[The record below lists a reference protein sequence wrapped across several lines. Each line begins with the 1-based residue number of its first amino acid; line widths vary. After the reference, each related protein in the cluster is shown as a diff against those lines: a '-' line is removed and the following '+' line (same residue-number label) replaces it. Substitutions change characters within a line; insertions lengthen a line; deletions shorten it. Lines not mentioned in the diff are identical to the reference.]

1 MYKKSLLLIGVFL
14 VAVVTTYAQSADEKA
29 IRDLMQEQIA
39 TWNSGNIDAF
49 METYWKSDSLLFVG
63 SKGPTY
69 GWKNTLN
76 NYKKNYPDTAAMGK
90 LTFDIL
96 SIKPLSPEYSFV
108 LGNWHLA
115 RSIGN
120 VGGTFT
126 LLFKKIEGKWLI
138 VADHSS

>member
-29 IRDLMQEQIA
+29 IRYLMHQQIA

-69 GWKNTLN
+69 GWENTLN

-90 LTFDIL
+90 LRFDIL
-96 SIKPLSPEYSFV
+96 SIKPLSPEYIFV
-108 LGNWHLA
+108 LGKWHLT
-115 RSIGN
+115 RTIGN

>member
-1 MYKKSLLLIGVFL
+1 MNKKSLFLIGVFL
-14 VAVVTTYAQSADEKA
+14 VAVVTTYAQSANEKA

-96 SIKPLSPEYSFV
+96 SIKPLSLEYSFV

-120 VGGTFT
+120 AGGTFT

>member
-29 IRDLMQEQIA
+29 IRDLMHQQIA

-69 GWKNTLN
+69 GWENTLN

-90 LTFDIL
+90 LRFDIL

-108 LGNWHLA
+108 LGKWHLT
-115 RSIGN
+115 RTIGN